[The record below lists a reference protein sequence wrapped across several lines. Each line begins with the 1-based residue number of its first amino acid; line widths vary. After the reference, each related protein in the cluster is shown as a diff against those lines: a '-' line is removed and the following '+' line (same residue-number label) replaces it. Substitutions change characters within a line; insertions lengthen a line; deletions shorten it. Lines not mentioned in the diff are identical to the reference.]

1 MNVARYPGAI
11 TAVII
16 TGVFGNQQVLAHN
29 PFTGSLQER
38 FAGTATALIL
48 LTVWLLYIRGS
59 QRIVPAINK
68 AITFHLVF
76 AISVMTLL
84 SPLDDMAKT
93 STSAHMLQ
101 HMMMIVVI
109 APLWVLSQPLPQ
121 ISAGSSGVGAVVWR
135 PMLRLAQ
142 RPMTAACVHGAL
154 IWFWHMPVFYMAAVA
169 NPWWHSLE
177 HLSFLLSAGV
187 FWWAVLRGN
196 RAGLP
201 AAILALLFTLMHT
214 GFLGAFLSFAALP
227 VYGEARNL
235 QDQQLAGLIMWVGG
249 GIPYLFGLAWM
260 LRRWFNTPSAT

>member
-1 MNVARYPGAI
+1 MARYPGVI
-11 TAVII
+11 TAIVI
-16 TGVFGNQQVLAHN
+16 TGVLSSQPALAHN
-29 PFTGSLQER
+29 PFTGGAQER
-38 FAGTATALIL
+38 LAGGVSALVL
-48 LTVWLLYIRGS
+48 LTVWILYIRGS
-59 QRIVPAINK
+59 QKVVPAISK
-68 AITFHLVF
+68 AVTFHLVF
-76 AISVMTLL
+76 AVSVLTLL

-121 ISAGSSGVGAVVWR
+121 ISSGSGGLGAVVWR

-142 RPMTAACVHGAL
+142 RPMAAAGVHGAL

-187 FWWAVLRGN
+187 FWWAVLRGS
-196 RAGLP
+196 RGRLP

-214 GFLGAFLSFAALP
+214 GFLGAFLSFASLP
-227 VYGEARNL
+227 LYGEARSL
-235 QDQQLAGLIMWVGG
+235 QDQQLAGLLMWVGG
-249 GIPYLFGLAWM
+249 GIPYLLGLAWM
-260 LRRWFNTPSAT
+260 LRRWYHTASTA